1 MTNEIKVK
9 KELKVIIDSIVE
21 KIEKEHEVFYLPTD
35 SIVETIYCLI
45 LGRKINSVEE
55 MKNAICK
62 LLKSKLFVVA

>member
-21 KIEKEHEVFYLPTD
+21 KMEKEYEVFYLPTD
-35 SIVETIYCLI
+35 SIVDNCLI
-45 LGRKINSVEE
+45 LGGKINSVEE

>member
-1 MTNEIKVK
+1 M
-9 KELKVIIDSIVE
+9 
-21 KIEKEHEVFYLPTD
+21 EKEYEVFYLPTD

-45 LGRKINSVEE
+45 LGGKINSVEE

>member
-21 KIEKEHEVFYLPTD
+21 
-35 SIVETIYCLI
+35 TIYCLI
-45 LGRKINSVEE
+45 LGGKINSVEE
-55 MKNAICK
+55 MKNTICK

>member
-21 KIEKEHEVFYLPTD
+21 KMEIEHEVFYLPTD
-35 SIVETIYCLI
+35 SIIETIYCLI

-55 MKNAICK
+55 MKSAICK
-62 LLKSKLFVVA
+62 LLKSKLLVVA